1 MKNKHMSTS
10 ELKSHIIEF
19 LKDRSQGS
27 LATCADQVPRS
38 SPVRYFLGNNL
49 NIYILSAGG
58 EKFNFIERNP
68 RVCLLVNTDYVDFRQ
83 IKGVQIFGKAVTS
96 LQEPRLFGEALQQ
109 CKMLGERKSQLYD
122 LMVIKVIPEEIVYLN
137 SLGDGDR
144 TKQFLK
150 LDKAVDES
158 NEYRPAKK
166 L

>member
-1 MKNKHMSTS
+1 MKNKQMSIDD
-10 ELKSHIIEF
+10 LKDHIVDF

-27 LATCADQVPRS
+27 LATCADHIPRS
-38 SPVRYFLGNNL
+38 SPVRYYLGNNM

-58 EKFNFIERNP
+58 EKFNTIDRNP
-68 RVCLLVNTDYVDFRQ
+68 KVCLLVNTDYIDFRQ

-96 LQEPRLFGEALQQ
+96 LQKPHLFNEAQQQ
-109 CKMLGERKSQLYD
+109 CRELNEKAAQLHD
-122 LMVIKVIPEEIVYLN
+122 LMVIKVIPEEVVYLN

-150 LDKAVDES
+150 LDKVVEES
-158 NEYRPAKK
+158 DEYRSTKK

>member
-1 MKNKHMSTS
+1 MNNKHMTMS
-10 ELKSHIIEF
+10 ELKNHIVEF

-27 LATCADQVPRS
+27 LATCVDHIPRS
-38 SPVRYFLGNNL
+38 SPVRYFLGNNM

-68 RVCLLVNTDYVDFRQ
+68 KVCLLVNTDYVDFRQ

-96 LQEPRLFGEALQQ
+96 LQEPRLFDEAQQQ
-109 CKMLGERKSQLYD
+109 CRMLDGSKPQMND

-150 LDKAVDES
+150 LNKAVDES
-158 NEYRPAKK
+158 NEYRAAKK
-166 L
+166 F